1 MGENHEQQPLHS
13 INNDHRSFVKFINS
27 TQRNVT
33 LYWIDYQ
40 GQAISYGIMTPGD
53 TKDMNTFVTH
63 PWIFVDNETR
73 DRYVVNQMDVFFP
86 EPWFAKYPDLGER
99 ELPRRSERTRVHI
112 TLRIY
117 TLRELALRATRSLLT
132 HHRQAYQLDIP
143 RSLQNE
149 LAEML
154 RAEEVAAGNDEAFT
168 CKSP

>member
-1 MGENHEQQPLHS
+1 MGEKHEQQPLQS

-53 TKDMNTFVTH
+53 TKDINTFVTH
-63 PWIFVDNETR
+63 PWIFVDDETR
-73 DRYVVNQMDVFFP
+73 DRYVVNQKDVFFP
-86 EPWFAKYPDLGER
+86 EPWFVKYP
-99 ELPRRSERTRVHI
+99 ELRQSEMPQRSERTRVHI

-117 TLRELALRATRSLLT
+117 TLRELTLRATRSLLT

-149 LAEML
+149 LAVML
-154 RAEEVAAGNDEAFT
+154 RAEEDANGDDEGVHL
-168 CKSP
+168 